1 MMVILDNFMS
11 HFLICFKHILRL
23 NAGPFAFPS
32 RPTPVIFE
40 ITFSISSRHMNHIW
54 SNGNLAWIKLWLYVE
69 KEIWIA
75 IVSQGFKIMEAMGS
89 PLSHQQLLTSIP
101 SSLPTSSNGFFIEIH
116 ENITKVAFFIEDDIW
131 ALEHEDVCTFQ
142 SFFTATALEILREML
157 RQYPRFIQTYETF
170 VHLNQ
175 SLCTSWCFIKSEK
188 MQITW
193 SWMNIET
200 RRES

>member
-23 NAGPFAFPS
+23 NAGPFPFPS
-32 RPTPVIFE
+32 SPTPVIFE

-54 SNGNLAWIKLWLYVE
+54 SNGNLAWIKIWLYVE

-116 ENITKVAFFIEDDIW
+116 ENIIKVDFFIEDDIW
-131 ALEHEDVCTFQ
+131 ALEHHDVCTYKF
-142 SFFTATALEILREML
+142 SSWRWLW
-157 RQYPRFIQTYETF
+157 RFLVKFCDSTQDLFKHTKHFSTWINRY
-170 VHLNQ
+170 VHPGV
-175 SLCTSWCFIKSEK
+175 S
-188 MQITW
+188 
-193 SWMNIET
+193 
-200 RRES
+200 

>member
-1 MMVILDNFMS
+1 
-11 HFLICFKHILRL
+11 
-23 NAGPFAFPS
+23 
-32 RPTPVIFE
+32 
-40 ITFSISSRHMNHIW
+40 MNYIW

-69 KEIWIA
+69 NKFELRSFLW
-75 IVSQGFKIMEAMGS
+75 VLRSWRQWES

-101 SSLPTSSNGFFIEIH
+101 SSLQTSSNGFFIEIH
-116 ENITKVAFFIEDDIW
+116 DNIIKVAFFIEDDIW
-131 ALEHEDVCTFQ
+131 ALEHEDVCNLQ
-142 SFFTATALEILREML
+142 SFVTATALEILRQMS

-170 VHLNQ
+170 VHMNQ
-175 SLCTSWCFIKSEK
+175 SLCTSWCFIKSIK

>member
-23 NAGPFAFPS
+23 NAGPFPFPS
-32 RPTPVIFE
+32 SPTPVIFE

-54 SNGNLAWIKLWLYVE
+54 SNGNLAWIKIWLYVE

-101 SSLPTSSNGFFIEIH
+101 SSLPTSSNGFFIEIYK
-116 ENITKVAFFIEDDIW
+116 NIIKVAFFIEDDIR
-131 ALEHEDVCTFQ
+131 ALEHENVCNFQ
-142 SFFTATALEILREML
+142 SASYDRPFVRVSWNTRMYISIIMCLKVWSNEIELNIRWNICLRAILASNMKVG
-157 RQYPRFIQTYETF
+157 T
-170 VHLNQ
+170 
-175 SLCTSWCFIKSEK
+175 
-188 MQITW
+188 M
-193 SWMNIET
+193 
-200 RRES
+200 

>member
-23 NAGPFAFPS
+23 NAGPFPFPS
-32 RPTPVIFE
+32 PPTPVIFE

-54 SNGNLAWIKLWLYVE
+54 SNGNLAWMKLWLYVE

-101 SSLPTSSNGFFIEIH
+101 SSLPTSSNGFFIEIYK
-116 ENITKVAFFIEDDIW
+116 NIIKVAFFIEDDIR
-131 ALEHEDVCTFQ
+131 ALEHENVCNFQ
-142 SFFTATALEILREML
+142 SASYDRPFVRVSWNTRMYISIIMCLKVWSNEIELNIRWNICLRAILASNMKVG
-157 RQYPRFIQTYETF
+157 T
-170 VHLNQ
+170 
-175 SLCTSWCFIKSEK
+175 
-188 MQITW
+188 M
-193 SWMNIET
+193 
-200 RRES
+200 

>member
-23 NAGPFAFPS
+23 NAGPFPFPS

-101 SSLPTSSNGFFIEIH
+101 SSLLTSSNGFFIEIH
-116 ENITKVAFFIEDDIW
+116 ENIIKVAFFIEDDIR
-131 ALEHEDVCTFQ
+131 ALEHENVCNFQ
-142 SFFTATALEILREML
+142 SASYDRPFVRVSWNTRMYISIIMCLKVWSNEIELNIRWNICLRAILASNMKVG
-157 RQYPRFIQTYETF
+157 T
-170 VHLNQ
+170 
-175 SLCTSWCFIKSEK
+175 
-188 MQITW
+188 M
-193 SWMNIET
+193 
-200 RRES
+200 

>member
-23 NAGPFAFPS
+23 NAGPFPFPS

-40 ITFSISSRHMNHIW
+40 ITFSFSSRHMNHIW
-54 SNGNLAWIKLWLYVE
+54 SNGNLAWIKIWLYVE

-116 ENITKVAFFIEDDIW
+116 ENIIKVAFFIEDDIR
-131 ALEHEDVCTFQ
+131 ALEHENVCNFQ
-142 SFFTATALEILREML
+142 SASYDRPFVRVSWNTRMYISIIMCLKVWSNEIELNIRWNICLRAILASNMKVV
-157 RQYPRFIQTYETF
+157 T
-170 VHLNQ
+170 
-175 SLCTSWCFIKSEK
+175 
-188 MQITW
+188 M
-193 SWMNIET
+193 
-200 RRES
+200 

>member
-1 MMVILDNFMS
+1 MMVILDNFIS
-11 HFLICFKHILRL
+11 HFLICFKYILRL
-23 NAGPFAFPS
+23 NAGPFPFPS

-116 ENITKVAFFIEDDIW
+116 ENIIKVAFFIEDDIR
-131 ALEHEDVCTFQ
+131 ALEHENVCNFQ
-142 SFFTATALEILREML
+142 SASYDRPFVRVSWNTRMYISIIMCLKAWSNEIELNIRWNICLRAILASNMKVG
-157 RQYPRFIQTYETF
+157 T
-170 VHLNQ
+170 
-175 SLCTSWCFIKSEK
+175 
-188 MQITW
+188 M
-193 SWMNIET
+193 
-200 RRES
+200 